1 MPQYYDITLKSILKE
16 LPRKFMKILTGFDTA
31 KFLDVQFP
39 DIRYRQPDLL
49 VELPDDTLFHMEMQA
64 QNDGNMD
71 CRELEYYHLIF
82 CEFRKSVTQVVLYVG
97 SEKLKMNNEIKAK
110 GLHFTYKIIDIRN
123 IDCRELLESD
133 DPGDNILAILCKT
146 EDADGTIKGIL
157 AKLYELPPDEREDY
171 ILKLLTLSRLRGLT
185 KSVKREVKK
194 MPVTIDITKDELYLD
209 GVEVGLLNGKREGKL
224 EGLLEGERKGLLEGK
239 RDGLLEGI
247 ELGLE
252 LKYGLAG
259 LELMKIVKGINTIDK
274 LEAFKNLIKKAD
286 SVDELKEFLTKSA

>member
-1 MPQYYDITLKSILKE
+1 
-16 LPRKFMKILTGFDTA
+16 MKILTGFETA

-49 VELPDDTLFHMEMQA
+49 VELPDDTLYHMEMQA

-97 SEKLKMNNEIKAK
+97 SEKLKMSNEIKAK
-110 GLHFTYKIIDIRN
+110 GLHFTYQIIDIRDIN
-123 IDCRELLESD
+123 CRELLESD

-146 EDADGTIKGIL
+146 DDADGTIKGIL
-157 AKLYELPPDEREDY
+157 AKLYELPPEERENY

-185 KSVKREVKK
+185 KSVEREVKK
-194 MPVTIDITKDELYLD
+194 MPVTIDVSTDVLYLE
-209 GVEVGLLNGKREGKL
+209 GMEKGLLEGKQEGKL
-224 EGLLEGERKGLLEGK
+224 EGLLEGERKGLLEGERK
-239 RDGLLEGI
+239 GLLEGI

-252 LKYGLAG
+252 LKFGSAG
-259 LELMKIVKGINTIDK
+259 LELMNTVKAMNTIDK
-274 LEAFKNLIKKAD
+274 LEEFKNYIKKAG
-286 SVDELKEFLTKSA
+286 SVDELKEFLGKNI